1 MSSIVTS
8 QGVVH
13 YEAYGRGKPVILL
26 HGWLGSWGCWLG
38 TMESLAH
45 FRRTYAIDFWGF
57 GESDKRRESYNVSD
71 FVALADQF
79 MERLGIQSAPVI
91 GHSMGGTVA
100 LNLALDRPQRVERVA
115 AVGAP
120 VDGRSL
126 NVFLK
131 LAGYP
136 WIAFLVWNS
145 PSLLRLG
152 IRLFAPWIAANW
164 SDWYKLLMRDLSRMT
179 LESFLWSIHSL
190 HRTDLRPRL
199 GGLRMP
205 ALGVYGRG
213 DKIVDPRQSMLFEG
227 LVNSRVELLDGS
239 RHFPMLDEPDAF
251 HAVIARFLSDGEPA
265 ARHVSVVG
273 ER

>member
-1 MSSIVTS
+1 MSSIVTE

-13 YEAYGRGKPVILL
+13 YEAYGRGTPVILL

-38 TMESLAH
+38 TMEALASRH
-45 FRRTYAIDFWGF
+45 RTYALDFWGF

-71 FVALADQF
+71 FVSLVDQF
-79 MERLGIQSAPVI
+79 MERLGIQSAPVM

-100 LNLALDRPQRVERVA
+100 LSLALDRPQRVKKVA
-115 AVGAP
+115 VVGSP
-120 VDGRSL
+120 IDGRSL

-152 IRLFAPWIAANW
+152 IRLFAPWVAASW
-164 SDWYKLLMRDLSRMT
+164 SEWYELLMRDLSKMT
-179 LESFLWSIHSL
+179 LESFLWSINSL
-190 HRTDLRPRL
+190 HHTDLRPRL
-199 GGLRMP
+199 HTLRMP

-213 DKIVDPRQSMLFEG
+213 DKIVDPRQAELFDQIA
-227 LVNSRVELLDGS
+227 VSRVELMQGA
-239 RHFPMLDEPDAF
+239 RHFPMLDKPDEFYSTAQS
-251 HAVIARFLSDGEPA
+251 FLAE
-265 ARHVSVVG
+265 
-273 ER
+273 

>member
-13 YEAYGRGKPVILL
+13 YETYGRGKPVVLL

-38 TMESLAH
+38 TMEALAPSY
-45 FRRTYAIDFWGF
+45 RTYALDFWGF
-57 GESDKRRESYNVSD
+57 GESDKRRESYNISD
-71 FVALADQF
+71 FITLVDQF
-79 MERLGIQSAPVI
+79 LERLGIQSAPVI

-100 LNLALDRPQRVERVA
+100 LGLALDRPQRVEKVA
-115 AVGAP
+115 AVGSP

-126 NVFLK
+126 NLFLK

-152 IRLFAPWIAANW
+152 IKIFAPWIAASW
-164 SDWYKLLMRDLSRMT
+164 SEWYDLLMRDLSKMT

-190 HRTDLRPRL
+190 HHTDLTSRISR
-199 GGLRMP
+199 LRMP
-205 ALGVYGRG
+205 ALGVYGKG
-213 DKIVDPRQSMLFEG
+213 DKIVDPRQAQLFHRIAD
-227 LVNSRVELLDGS
+227 SRIELMSGA
-239 RHFPMLDEPDAF
+239 RHFPMLDDPASF
-251 HAVIARFLSDGEPA
+251 HPILSSFLAS
-265 ARHVSVVG
+265 
-273 ER
+273 

>member
-1 MSSIVTS
+1 LSSIVTN

-13 YEAYGRGKPVILL
+13 YEAYGRGRPVILL

-38 TMESLAH
+38 TMEALAPH
-45 FRRTYAIDFWGF
+45 YRAYALDFWGF
-57 GESDKRRESYNVSD
+57 GESDKRRESYNVLD
-71 FVALADQF
+71 FVSLVDQF
-79 MERLGIQSAPVI
+79 MERLGIQSAPII

-100 LNLALDRPQRVERVA
+100 LNLALDRPKRAEKVA
-115 AVGAP
+115 VVGSP

-126 NVFLK
+126 NIFLK

-152 IRLFAPWIAANW
+152 IKLFAPWIAGSW
-164 SDWYKLLMRDLSRMT
+164 SEWYTLLMRDLSKMT

-190 HRTDLRPRL
+190 HHTDLRPRL
-199 GGLRMP
+199 GTLRMP

-213 DKIVDPRQSMLFEG
+213 DKIVDPRQSKLFDRIA
-227 LVNSRVELLDGS
+227 NSRVEMLNGS
-239 RHFPMLDEPDAF
+239 RHFPMLDEPEKF
-251 HAVIARFLSDGEPA
+251 Y
-265 ARHVSVVG
+265 SVVSSFLAD
-273 ER
+273 

>member
-1 MSSIVTS
+1 MTN

-13 YEAYGRGKPVILL
+13 YEAYGRGRPVILL
-26 HGWLGSWGCWLG
+26 HGWLGSWGTWLG
-38 TMESLAH
+38 TMEALAPKH
-45 FRRTYAIDFWGF
+45 RAYALDFWGF
-57 GESDKRRESYNVSD
+57 GESDKRRESYDILD
-71 FVALADQF
+71 FVSLVEQF
-79 MERLGIQSAPVI
+79 MERLGIQSAPII

-100 LNLALDRPQRVERVA
+100 LNLALDRPGRVEKVA
-115 AVGAP
+115 VVGSP

-152 IRLFAPWIAANW
+152 IKLFAPWIAGSW
-164 SDWYKLLMRDLSRMT
+164 SEWYALLMRDLSKMT

-190 HRTDLRPRL
+190 HHTDLRPRL
-199 GGLRMP
+199 GTLRMP

-213 DKIVDPRQSMLFEG
+213 DKIVNPRQSKLFERIA
-227 LVNSRVELLDGS
+227 NSRVEMLNGS
-239 RHFPMLDEPDAF
+239 RHFPMLDEPEEF
-251 HAVIARFLSDGEPA
+251 YSVVSRFLAD
-265 ARHVSVVG
+265 
-273 ER
+273 

>member
-1 MSSIVTS
+1 MSSIVTE

-13 YEAYGRGKPVILL
+13 YEAYGRGTPVILL

-38 TMESLAH
+38 TMEALASRH
-45 FRRTYAIDFWGF
+45 RTYALDFWGF

-71 FVALADQF
+71 FVSLVDQF
-79 MERLGIQSAPVI
+79 MERLGIQSAPVM

-100 LNLALDRPQRVERVA
+100 LSLALDRPQRVKKVA
-115 AVGAP
+115 VVGSP
-120 VDGRSL
+120 IDGRSL

-152 IRLFAPWIAANW
+152 IRLFAPWVAASW
-164 SDWYKLLMRDLSRMT
+164 SEWYELLMRDLSKMT
-179 LESFLWSIHSL
+179 LESFLWRINSL
-190 HRTDLRPRL
+190 HYTDLRPRRHT
-199 GGLRMP
+199 LRMP

-213 DKIVDPRQSMLFEG
+213 DKIVDPRQAELFDQIA
-227 LVNSRVELLDGS
+227 VSRVELMQGA
-239 RHFPMLDEPDAF
+239 RHFPMLDKPDEF
-251 HAVIARFLSDGEPA
+251 YSTVLSFLAE
-265 ARHVSVVG
+265 
-273 ER
+273 

>member
-13 YEAYGRGKPVILL
+13 YEAYGRGRPVILL

-45 FRRTYAIDFWGF
+45 CRRTYAIDFWGF
-57 GESDKRRESYNVSD
+57 GESDKRRESYNISD
-71 FVALADQF
+71 FVALVDQF
-79 MERLGIQSAPVI
+79 MERLGIQCAPVI

-115 AVGAP
+115 LVGSP

-126 NVFLK
+126 NIFLK

-164 SDWYKLLMRDLSRMT
+164 SDWYQLLMRDLSRMT

-199 GGLRMP
+199 GALRMP

-213 DKIVDPRQSMLFEG
+213 DKIVDPRQSALFERV
-227 LVNSRVELLDGS
+227 VNSSVEMLEDS
-239 RHFPMLDEPDAF
+239 RHFPMLDEPDTF
-251 HAVIARFLSDGEPA
+251 HSIIARFLSDGEPA
-265 ARHVSVVG
+265 ARRVSGVR